1 MAHYAREGASFFA
14 GYPRGSPRVAA
25 ASTLTRAAQ
34 LENRVHLL
42 FLVEQRLGKFND
54 YRDES
59 ARVFEISK
67 YIYVYIC
74 YFSTCLRNNWRINV
88 NLRDA

>member
-34 LENRVHLL
+34 LENRAHLS
-42 FLVEQRLGKFND
+42 FSLVGGGGGEFND
-54 YRDES
+54 YWDGSLGGSFVSR
-59 ARVFEISK
+59 
-67 YIYVYIC
+67 YIYI
-74 YFSTCLRNNWRINV
+74 YFDGEEKYGFYFV
-88 NLRDA
+88 EAV

>member
-59 ARVFEISK
+59 ARVSRFLNI
-67 YIYVYIC
+67 YIYML
-74 YFSTCLRNNWRINV
+74 FF
-88 NLRDA
+88 NLSEE